1 MKEVMRQEMK
11 EKEQKFEDTLRQKE
25 AEFEMKEDSLKKKF

>member
-1 MKEVMRQEMK
+1 MK

-25 AEFEMKEDSLKKKF
+25 AEFEMKEDSLRQKF